1 MDYSLPRSELTLVLY
16 ANVLGRRRMLNMGF
30 RLEPPP
36 YNGVMLRGG
45 SVSARLRPQ
54 RAGVF

>member
-1 MDYSLPRSELTLVLY
+1 MGSSWPRSESTFVLY
-16 ANVLGRRRMLNMGF
+16 ANVLGRGRMLNMGF

-36 YNGVMLRGG
+36 YNGVKLRGG